1 LGDNDWLF
9 WLGFASEALRRINLI
24 SWRDTKNAVLKWSGL
39 SKPEGNDQIPR
50 LVLDR
55 GKGMIDLRNIET
67 FVWVAR
73 LGNFRL
79 VAEKLNTTQPAISAR
94 VAALEQDLGVRLFE
108 RNQRRTALT
117 AKGIELLAFAEQMLQ
132 LRTDMVARISAP
144 ASLHGVLRLGAVETV
159 GHTWLSALLQRIHT
173 RYPSMTLHIEVDS
186 TPNLRRALIAHDLDI
201 AFQLGPVN
209 EARIVNTPLCSYS
222 VDWLA
227 SPRLALPER
236 HISLTELAHWPI
248 ITSPP
253 HTPHGRWIHEL
264 FVHATLPT
272 AGIYSSSSIATTV
285 RMACDGIGIAA
296 VPKIFVQ
303 RELTAGS
310 LVVLDTECPLPDAEV
325 TVSYPLKPDSYL
337 AAAVA
342 ALAHEI
348 AQNYAAGRERRL
360 LGTERERILEAL

>member
-1 LGDNDWLF
+1 
-9 WLGFASEALRRINLI
+9 
-24 SWRDTKNAVLKWSGL
+24 
-39 SKPEGNDQIPR
+39 
-50 LVLDR
+50 
-55 GKGMIDLRNIET
+55 MMDLRNIET

-73 LGNFRL
+73 LGGFSI

-94 VAALEQDLGVRLFE
+94 VAALEQELGVRLFE

-117 AKGIELLAFAEQMLQ
+117 PKGIELLAFAEQMLQ

-144 ASLHGVLRLGAVETV
+144 ASLRGVLRLGAVETV
-159 GHTWLSALLQRIHT
+159 GHTWLSALLQRIHI

-201 AFQLGPVN
+201 AFLLGPVN
-209 EARIVNTPLCSYS
+209 EPRIASAPLCSYS
-222 VDWLA
+222 VAWLA
-227 SPRLALPER
+227 SPRLGLPER
-236 HISLTELAHWPI
+236 QLSLTELADWPI

-264 FVHATLPT
+264 FVHAKLPT

-296 VPKIFVQ
+296 VPDVFVQ
-303 RELTAGS
+303 RELEAGG
-310 LVVLDTECPLPDAEV
+310 LVVLDTECPLPDAKL

-342 ALAHEI
+342 ALAREL
-348 AQNYAAGRERRL
+348 AQDYVAGCERQL
-360 LGTERERILEAL
+360 LGSEQESILEAS